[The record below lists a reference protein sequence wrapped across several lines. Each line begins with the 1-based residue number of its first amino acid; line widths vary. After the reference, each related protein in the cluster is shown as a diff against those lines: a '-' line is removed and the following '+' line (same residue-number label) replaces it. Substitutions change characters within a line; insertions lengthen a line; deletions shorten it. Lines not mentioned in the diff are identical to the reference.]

1 MSNSGFNCASDFVT
15 YLSPRCFLHNSGET
29 ETITSFRCLRWDEL
43 FRLVNGFPD
52 FYPKRVEKLDLFFEW
67 RNWSLVKILR
77 IFLEKLQPGKNQPTW
92 IFKKKQNCNL
102 PSCRC
107 LPRSSSCRRS
117 WSSATWSVAP
127 WLGLHCLKVKYD
139 EIGKLWGTVSSTT
152 PRCQNYT

>member
-1 MSNSGFNCASDFVT
+1 MSNSGFKCASDFVT
-15 YLSPRCFLHNSGET
+15 YFSPRCFLHNSGET

-52 FYPKRVEKLDLFFEW
+52 FYPKRVRWKSFFVSEEIGVW
-67 RNWSLVKILR
+67 WKYLVF
-77 IFLEKLQPGKNQPTW
+77 FLEKLQPGKNQPTW
-92 IFKKKQNCNL
+92 IFKKRQNCNL

-107 LPRSSSCRRS
+107 LPRCSSCRRS

-152 PRCQNYT
+152 PRWKNYT